1 MRLNEY
7 EIRTI
12 NRLAKDTFGEQ
23 AVVRLF
29 GSRIDDRKKGGDIDL
44 CIELSEEIASK
55 LLILKKAEFLT
66 NLELKIGEQKIDLI
80 VVTENNRKMGVVQTA
95 LKEGILL

>member
-12 NRLAKDTFGEQ
+12 NRLTKDTFGEQ

-29 GSRIDDRKKGGDIDL
+29 GSRTDDRKKGGDIDL
-44 CIELSEEIASK
+44 CIELPEEIASK